1 MVNQAYL
8 DKRKYGERVY
18 DLLDNYDN
26 ALVVHCDNVGSRQ
39 FMDIRTAL
47 RPNSVVLMGKNTLM
61 RKIIGNYCQE
71 KGNDEWMSL
80 HELLVGNVGVIFTKD
95 DVKDVKTKVSEFV
108 VPAPAKV
115 GSTATCDVTI
125 PAGVTPLE
133 PSQTGFFQLL
143 NIATKINKGAIE
155 ILSDV
160 TVVQKGERVGSS
172 AAALLGKMKITPF
185 EYGLVVQ
192 HIYDKGAVY
201 PAAVLDIT
209 DEQLAAKFAAGVSNI
224 ASISLATNY
233 PTLAAVPHYIVNSY
247 KNVLAVSIGTEY
259 TFELAQ
265 KVKDYL
271 ANPSAFQS
279 SGGGGGGGGG
289 GDAPA
294 AAAAAPVVEEEE
306 EDMGFDLFD

>member
-47 RPNSVVLMGKNTLM
+47 RPNSIVLMGKNTLM
-61 RKIIGNYCQE
+61 RKIISNYCQE

>member
-1 MVNQAYL
+1 MVNQAYI

-18 DLLDNYDN
+18 DLLDNFDT
-26 ALVVHCDNVGSRQ
+26 ALIVHCDNVGSRQ
-39 FMDIRTAL
+39 FMDIRSAL

-61 RKIIGNYCQE
+61 RKIIGNYCNE

-160 TVVQKGERVGSS
+160 TRS
-172 AAALLGKMKITPF
+172 PF
-185 EYGLVVQ
+185 
-192 HIYDKGAVY
+192 
-201 PAAVLDIT
+201 
-209 DEQLAAKFAAGVSNI
+209 
-224 ASISLATNY
+224 
-233 PTLAAVPHYIVNSY
+233 
-247 KNVLAVSIGTEY
+247 
-259 TFELAQ
+259 
-265 KVKDYL
+265 
-271 ANPSAFQS
+271 
-279 SGGGGGGGGG
+279 
-289 GDAPA
+289 
-294 AAAAAPVVEEEE
+294 
-306 EDMGFDLFD
+306 

>member
-1 MVNQAYL
+1 MVNQAYI

-18 DLLDNYDN
+18 DLLDNFDT
-26 ALVVHCDNVGSRQ
+26 ALIVHCDNVGSRQ
-39 FMDIRTAL
+39 FMDIRSAL

-61 RKIIGNYCQE
+61 RKIIGNYCEE
-71 KGNDEWMSL
+71 KGNDAWMRL

-209 DEQLAAKFAAGVSNI
+209 DEQLAAKFSAGVSNI

-294 AAAAAPVVEEEE
+294 AAAAAPVEEEE

>member
-1 MVNQAYL
+1 MVNQAYI

-18 DLLDNYDN
+18 DLLDNYDS
-26 ALVVHCDNVGSRQ
+26 ALLVHCDNVGSKQ

-61 RKIIGNYCQE
+61 RKIIGNYCTE
-71 KGNDEWMSL
+71 KGNKDWMVL
-80 HELLVGNVGVIFTKD
+80 HDNLIGNVGVIFTKD

-160 TVVQKGERVGSS
+160 TVVTKGERVGSS

-185 EYGLVVQ
+185 EYGLVVKY
-192 HIYDKGAVY
+192 IYDKGALY

-209 DEQLAAKFAAGVSNI
+209 DEQMASKFAAGVSNI
-224 ASISLATNY
+224 ASISLATKY

-247 KNVLAVSIGTEY
+247 KNVLAISIGTEY

-289 GDAPA
+289 DAAPA